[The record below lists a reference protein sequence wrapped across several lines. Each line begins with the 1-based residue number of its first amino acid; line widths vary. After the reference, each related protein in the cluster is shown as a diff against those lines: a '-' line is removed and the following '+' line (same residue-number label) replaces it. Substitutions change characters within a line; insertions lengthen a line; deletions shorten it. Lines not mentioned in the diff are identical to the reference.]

1 VGREVRAVLAGF
13 GALGVW
19 RGEGCAVY
27 GVCEGQR
34 KKGCIVLEIGRK
46 RLSAAV
52 LAVLNLNLAVNLQ
65 MALALALAPVLV
77 LVLVLLER
85 FRRRRCS
92 GVRGN

>member
-1 VGREVRAVLAGF
+1 MGRGVRAVLAGF
-13 GALGVW
+13 GALEVGHGGVCEVY
-19 RGEGCAVY
+19 GVY

-52 LAVLNLNLAVNLQ
+52 LAVLNLNLAVGLQ
-65 MALALALAPVLV
+65 MVLALALAPVLV
-77 LVLVLLER
+77 LLEWFHGR
-85 FRRRRCS
+85 WCS